1 MSDDKIKI
9 TIARNEERGIKM
21 EVTLDKSKL
30 SKEQIEFFEGQEKE
44 LPNRLEKARKL
55 QRKWEKK

>member
-9 TIARNEERGIKM
+9 TIARNEERGIKIDT
-21 EVTLDKSKL
+21 TLDKSKL
-30 SKEQIEFFEGQEKE
+30 SKEQIEFFEEQEKE